1 MARRNR
7 TDHRR
12 RPGPKRVLI
21 LSADVGE
28 GHAAA
33 ARALAKQIESAHEPA
48 EVTVIDGLAAMGPL
62 LQPVVEDGYRVQLR
76 FFPWT
81 YTIVYWL
88 LERVAPVRALARKLL
103 CLFGSRPLAR
113 RISEH
118 APDVVVSTYPAVT
131 VVLARLRRTQ
141 AVRCPTVATIT
152 DLTGLFFWAQPGI
165 DTHLV
170 MYGES
175 LHSVERIAG
184 EGSARLVRPLI
195 SAEFL
200 DERSQSAARRAL
212 HLPVQGRLVVVSGGG
227 WGVGDIEGAVREIAS
242 IPRVSAI
249 LCLAGRNEQLR
260 RRLSED
266 FAGEGRVHVYG
277 FTDRMPEILAAAD
290 ALVHSTG
297 GVTCLEAKATGT
309 PVVSYGLPVGHA
321 RLNTRAMAELGL
333 LRLAN
338 NTRELREHVQ
348 ACFAERHELAGRAPH
363 PREGLLTVAGEN
375 TFAAP
380 ELAQARQPAAA
391 LSDLG
396 VGAHGSALSG
406 SVPGESP
413 LAGAALEAGAPADA
427 ESGLALDPTAPAD
440 SDSGQAL
447 DPAAVDLVLDAPH
460 RVNPIPLWRLRMVA
474 FVTQLLLLLG
484 VTTWL
489 MSTDEVTAFAGLFLG
504 VHPLKRVDTSQRDVG
519 LVVRA
524 PAGQVVA
531 IASTLD
537 ARGIHASFTD
547 NGADAHTTIAALRA
561 DGDEL
566 VPEVPRSGS
575 LFRWVR
581 TRGTLRAQAHALG
594 LRHHFYF
601 LQPPG
606 GLTVGQLV
614 LARTTG
620 AMPVAGALRMNAW
633 GPLPHRPMRAGDVLV
648 VSVDGSAASLAGVAR
663 VVAWLRSS
671 GLSVEP
677 LGSLTASPSIKA
689 SKRGERA
696 SAAAPATSTASATA
710 STAPSSGVSVN
721 FSLRISGA
729 STIGTTV

>member
-1 MARRNR
+1 MPRMARRYR
-7 TDHRR
+7 TPTSR

-33 ARALAKQIESAHEPA
+33 ARSLAKQIESSPEPA

-88 LERVAPVRALARKLL
+88 LERVPPVRALARTLL

-113 RISEH
+113 RVAEH
-118 APDVVVSTYPAVT
+118 DPDVVVSTYPAVT

-184 EGSARLVRPLI
+184 EGSAHLVAPLI

-200 DERSQSAARRAL
+200 DERSQSVSRRAL
-212 HLPVQGRLVVVSGGG
+212 GLPHDGRLVVVSGGG

-242 IPRVSAI
+242 IPDVSAI
-249 LCLAGRNEQLR
+249 VCLAGRNEQLQ
-260 RRLSED
+260 RRLSDD
-266 FAGEGRVHVYG
+266 FTGESRVHVYG

-321 RLNTRAMAELGL
+321 RLNTRAMADLGL

-338 NTRELREHVQ
+338 DTRELRQHVQ
-348 ACFAERHELAGRAPH
+348 ACFAEHHELAGRAPH
-363 PREGLLTVAGEN
+363 PREGLVAVAGAN
-375 TFAAP
+375 MVAAP
-380 ELAQARQPAAA
+380 ELAEPPYRDERVPADGR
-391 LSDLG
+391 LSAGGPL
-396 VGAHGSALSG
+396 SADGHL
-406 SVPGESP
+406 PAGEPLLTDEP
-413 LAGAALEAGAPADA
+413 LAPALAI
-427 ESGLALDPTAPAD
+427 
-440 SDSGQAL
+440 
-447 DPAAVDLVLDAPH
+447 DPAAVDLVLDAPR

-474 FVTQLLLLLG
+474 FVTQLVLLLG
-484 VTTWL
+484 LSTWL

-504 VHPLKRVDTSQRDVG
+504 VHPLKRVATTQPDVG
-519 LVVRA
+519 LVVQARA
-524 PAGQVVA
+524 GEVVL
-531 IASTLD
+531 IASDLR
-537 ARGIHASFTD
+537 AQGIRASFAD
-547 NGADAHTTIAALRA
+547 NGADAPATIARLRA
-561 DGDEL
+561 LGDEM

-581 TRGTLRAQAHALG
+581 TRGTLRSQAHALG
-594 LRHHFYF
+594 LHHRFYF

-606 GLTVGQLV
+606 GLTVGQLL
-614 LARTTG
+614 LARTAG
-620 AMPVAGALRMNAW
+620 ALPVAGSLRLSAR
-633 GPLPHRPMRAGDVLV
+633 GPLPQRPMRAGDVLV
-648 VSVDGSAASLAGVAR
+648 VSVDGSGASLRGVDR
-663 VVAWLRSS
+663 VVSWLRSS
-671 GLSVEP
+671 GLAVEP
-677 LGSLTASPSIKA
+677 LGSLTTSPSIKA
-689 SKRGERA
+689 NRSGERA
-696 SAAAPATSTASATA
+696 SAAAPVTITAKDSA
-710 STAPSSGVSVN
+710 SGAPLSGVSVN